1 MKAINM
7 IKKTLLIGF
16 IVTLSANIYAQESM
30 DATSKPMMKTILDN
44 EKVMVM
50 QVEYAPGQV
59 SPMNNYPEHVAYVLE
74 GGKMEMTQKGKDAKV
89 MDLNEG
95 EAMYMPASNDI
106 MFKNVGTTTVK
117 IVVTA
122 MKSGHKMMKGETS
135 MDKDKDS
142 KSW

>member
-7 IKKTLLIGF
+7 NIKSLILGF
-16 IVTLSANIYAQESM
+16 IVTLSGSVFAQESM
-30 DATSKPMMKTILDN
+30 DASAKPMMKTILDN

-59 SPMNNYPEHVAYVLE
+59 APMNFYPEHVAYVLE
-74 GGKMEMTQKGKDAKV
+74 GGKMEMTQKGKEAKV

-95 EAMYMPASNDI
+95 EAMYMPAGND
-106 MFKNVGTTTVK
+106 MFKNVGTSTVK
-117 IVVTA
+117 LVVTE

-135 MDKDKDS
+135 MDKQKDS